1 MLFRGVILSKLSRLI
16 AVAKGDELA
25 DLILADARVINTF
38 NGEVE
43 PGNVAVCEG
52 RVAGVGDYRK
62 AKEVLDLS
70 GRYLAPGLIN
80 GHTHLESSML
90 DVGQYARAVVPHG
103 TSALVTDL
111 HEIANVCGLEGLCP
125 SPASGFVFD
134 GSSLCAG
141 NASGD
146 IGSQPRSWGNSP
158 DSAVAGL
165 YRAGRGHEFPR
176 RSGRRCQ
183 RIE

>member
-16 AVAKGDELA
+16 AVAKGDESA
-25 DLILADARVINTF
+25 DLVLADARVINTF

-52 RVAGVGDYRK
+52 RVAGVGDYQK

-70 GRYLAPGLIN
+70 GKYLAQGLIS

-111 HEIANVCGLEGLCP
+111 HEIANVCGLEGMRYVLDCVRRLPVDLFLMAP
-125 SPASGFVFD
+125 SCVPATH
-134 GSSLCAG
+134 L
-141 NASGD
+141 
-146 IGSQPRSWGNSP
+146 
-158 DSAVAGL
+158 
-165 YRAGRGHEFPR
+165 
-176 RSGRRCQ
+176 
-183 RIE
+183 